1 MDRALIAALR
11 TFACLV
17 LALFALP
24 ALAASSAQRDHY
36 AVRLV
41 AEQTSLATNGGR
53 LSLAFRIEPK
63 AGWHIYWSNPGDTG
77 YAPATDWTMAS
88 GFRAGPLQHP
98 APTRLVLQGLV
109 SYVHEGPVTL
119 LQDIATPALGAEGG
133 PQRLAVHLDLLICSQ
148 GSCVPDPVD
157 LDLMLPVGTGMKD
170 PAAASL
176 FAAAR
181 AALPQT
187 LPGASQFV
195 AAGNTLVLRLPDLR
209 PGLDPAAKPML
220 FLDQPGLAATQAAP
234 LAKAGDGFVD
244 LTLSVQQA
252 PGTTLSG
259 VVVANGRAQAF
270 AAHRVAALPAAAPK
284 AGFDTTFL
292 IAFGTA
298 VLGGLILNL
307 MPCVF
312 PILSLKAMALAR
324 YNSGESHAR
333 SEALGYALGVIGT
346 VVALGAVLV
355 ALREGGSSAGWA
367 FQLQNPLVVGALF
380 LLVTAIAFNLAGLFE
395 LPSISVSRSGDT
407 SGFAGSVGTGAL
419 AAFVATPCTG
429 PFMAGALGAAMV
441 MPVLPA
447 LGVMAGLGFG
457 IALPFLVLG
466 FVPATRRWIPRPGA
480 WMDKLR
486 RALSLPM
493 FATALGLAWIVGRQS
508 GVSGMTAALAAATVL
523 ALGLWWYG
531 ARRAAGRSGHVFWP
545 AALAALAILGVG
557 VRPEEVRAGVAVGE
571 ADVLHSQPFT
581 AERLAQLSAQHKP
594 VFLYLTADWCLSC
607 KVNEATTLTNPRVA
621 AAFAR
626 AGVTVLRGDWTRQD
640 PAIGR
645 FLAQQGR
652 AGVPLYLYVD
662 ATGATRELPQV
673 LSPDMLLSLVHPS

>member
-1 MDRALIAALR
+1 MDRTLIALAR
-11 TFACLV
+11 TIAGIV

-24 ALAASSAQRDHY
+24 ALAASSAQREHY
-36 AVRLV
+36 AVSLV
-41 AEQTSLATNGGR
+41 AEQSSLAAGGGR
-53 LSLAFRIEPK
+53 LSLAFRIAPK

-119 LQDIATPALGAEGG
+119 LQDIATPALGAGSA
-133 PQRLAVHLDLLICSQ
+133 PQRLAVHLDLLICSE

-157 LDLMLPVGTGMKD
+157 LDLFLPVGDGAKNATSA
-170 PAAASL
+170 PL

-187 LPGASQFV
+187 LPGASQFI
-195 AAGNTLVLRLPDLR
+195 AAGNSMVLRLADLR
-209 PGLDPAAKPML
+209 PGLDAASQPAL
-220 FLDQPGLAATQAAP
+220 FLDQPGLAAMQAAP
-234 LAKAGDGFVD
+234 VAKAGDGFVD

-252 PGTTLSG
+252 PGDTVSG
-259 VVVANGRAQAF
+259 VVVANGQAHAF
-270 AAHRVAALPAAAPK
+270 AARRVAALPAAK
-284 AGFDTTFL
+284 GAGLDTTFL

-324 YNSGESHAR
+324 YNSGEAHAR
-333 SEALGYALGVIGT
+333 REALGYALGVIGT

-441 MPVLPA
+441 MPALQA
-447 LGVMAGLGFG
+447 LGVMAGLGLG

-480 WMDKLR
+480 WMDRLR

-545 AALAALAILGVG
+545 AALAAVAILSLG
-557 VRPEEVRAGVAVGE
+557 VRPEEVRAGAATAE
-571 ADVLHSQPFT
+571 ADVLHSQPFN
-581 AERLAQLSAQHKP
+581 AERLAQLSARRKP

-607 KVNEATTLTNPRVA
+607 KVNEATTLTSPRVA
-621 AAFAR
+621 DAFAR

-662 ATGATRELPQV
+662 ANGATRELPQV
-673 LSPDMLLSLVHPS
+673 LSPDMLLSLVQPG